1 MQPMRGAAGVT
12 RRADGRV
19 FVTKKIWQQCRYG
32 ASGPSAWNS
41 GNRQMTPSAPF
52 TGGRGGT
59 PETRTKNLGNAVLTC
74 STCNQPE
81 GMQWAGNARDMH
93 SWQERQD

>member
-1 MQPMRGAAGVT
+1 M
-12 RRADGRV
+12 
-19 FVTKKIWQQCRYG
+19 KKIWQQCRYG

-59 PETRTKNLGNAVLTC
+59 PETRTKNLGNAGLTC
-74 STCNQPE
+74 SPCSQPE
-81 GMQWAGNARDMH
+81 GMKWAEGNDAAAQHMRDIAL
-93 SWQERQD
+93 EV